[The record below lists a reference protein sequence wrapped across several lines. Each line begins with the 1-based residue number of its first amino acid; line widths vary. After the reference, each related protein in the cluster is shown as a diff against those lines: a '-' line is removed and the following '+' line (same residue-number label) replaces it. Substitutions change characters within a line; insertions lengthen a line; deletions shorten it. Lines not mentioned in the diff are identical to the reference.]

1 MKKGKS
7 LTVLVLVLEIAFIA
21 VLHAVKINQSEKT
34 AAKRSTGIVPQKA
47 LKSTKNRRSL
57 WQNIKI
63 SPKSEKPNLGWASSF
78 ILFIHTPFSGIII

>member
-34 AAKRSTGIVPQKA
+34 AAKEINRNSSAESLEIHQKPPFA
-47 LKSTKNRRSL
+47 LAKY
-57 WQNIKI
+57 
-63 SPKSEKPNLGWASSF
+63 
-78 ILFIHTPFSGIII
+78 